1 MYINLVGM
9 WMEVAGPCG
18 RAEML
23 TLAAARRHTWCV
35 VNFLRTL
42 TSAALV
48 RDCSDEL
55 NVVTAAPRG
64 KGYITVIRSP
74 RTRFLTHRHSL
85 SALSHKS
92 D

>member
-1 MYINLVGM
+1 
-9 WMEVAGPCG
+9 
-18 RAEML
+18 ML

-85 SALSHKS
+85 CGTTVTVNKRTMATEKNKHLE
-92 D
+92 